1 MKHIRKF
8 KESMEEEE
16 FQPEE
21 TRMEDH
27 FSGLHYSKKDLFK
40 VWKYLSEQGWA
51 SDEEESRDSFEEW
64 FSKNF

>member
-1 MKHIRKF
+1 MKNIKRFNESQEESETSRKGY
-8 KESMEEEE
+8 
-16 FQPEE
+16 
-21 TRMEDH
+21 DH
-27 FSGLHYSKKDLFK
+27 FSDLHYSKEDLFK